1 MENLKRYIQA
11 FVTIEIGAIGERSTE
26 AFEAFCNSSS
36 KTPATLVVTETVRH
50 TFSSEATGKGKPE
63 EKTTDF
69 FYLDSLDKASQFGLL
84 SASATTSTSASAT
97 ADGSA
102 MFGDSDGNGEN
113 SSSSDGNG
121 ENSSSSTETT
131 RIRAVLCRAA
141 VGAPID
147 AGRDVSEQVVA
158 VSVPESLSQLRA
170 LDTVVSHVVAPMVSL
185 FSVTQRA
192 ADRSELTESKLE
204 KMTKRLNELSL
215 SVSNFRQSVNVQRVE
230 LEMPAPETLSAK
242 DVEAVIAR
250 GALALQDAR
259 LQGVGDRVF
268 ECVRGWQA
276 QIQKLSEDPRI
287 KEMPAEYTSTQEAG
301 FWSEFTAEMRH
312 IEAQLEAPERKRVLE
327 ALVVVRKVAS
337 RSLLEK
343 IRLFMQVAPVA
354 QRIKEFVDALPVG
367 AICACTTFP
376 ELFDA
381 VGAIPEVVKKRE
393 YPDVYT
399 PRLGR
404 LIYTMGNDVVR
415 KAVELARGEC
425 IMVVSFDAFLQVR
438 DDFAEAVHRF
448 DAVMSR
454 LKETSA
460 DLNLSISDS
469 YEESTAIKARFAEI
483 YDIRSACEDFKR
495 ALQAVFGGSS
505 SSSSSGASVGLAERL
520 VHEVEDAYGV
530 FTEGYNVLRVPER
543 FWKARVLQ
551 YDRRVGAVEQS
562 VVLELQRALG
572 VAKGPEEMFAVFN
585 RFSKL
590 ITHQRI
596 RNAVQEYQGQ
606 LIEIVKRRIRDLQQK
621 VRAAEESFAQ
631 AQSLSAVRG
640 IPGIFS
646 RVYWNTRVIAQ
657 IETLFAKTSAVLGEN
672 WKDQPEGRVIS
683 DQGANLIMSLDPQT
697 IVDNLIMSLDRSK
710 FSVNK
715 LIFAVRERQVSATGG
730 EGSSSE
736 DGGKQQQQQTVLS
749 LEANYDTEA
758 LALVHELRNF
768 KNIGVTVPSDFI
780 GLSISCQSVCP
791 LVTTLREVLKLFAA
805 ANRKL
810 TDDIAPLVWNS
821 KKNVTDKIREG
832 ADIAWSSRNAAER
845 YIEELSAAVGKMSRD
860 TDTVYAKRE
869 RIERLTDDLRKA
881 PYEYEAFQRTIQGIQ
896 DEVDTLSSFSIARFV
911 RSVNAA
917 VSDILAQRLVDAV
930 KVWIKRHDTDNNSSS
945 SNNNNNKNSSGGTSE
960 EGAAPQQQQQQQ
972 QQQEED
978 DSKTTYDEAL
988 YAPVKAGVFLCT
1000 VTAGRGGEGG
1010 IVVEPHI
1017 EATRAAYYS
1026 SLNGCLRVVLG
1037 QKTVGMVLKDSSSSS
1052 SSSSSGNNS
1061 GSSSSSS
1068 IAAAIRRTEAGTQQ
1082 DLIDRFPGEL
1092 LGRALGLIDRQFAA
1106 ARRYAEGWVQ
1116 YRKLWSVSAER
1127 VEGVIGRDVSKWSEV
1142 IKEVAQR
1149 RAEVTRPGVQRA
1161 FGQVVVNYKG
1171 AKKRIVDK
1179 YTEIF
1184 RELLGHFSTITREEA
1199 QRMQGEL
1206 AETRRYLG
1214 EYSLSSAGTDDM
1226 IAFSDRS
1233 NEIKEVRDAAWARKL
1248 KVFMAN
1254 KEMFTGQCAEW
1265 IWRVNEEYSLFQQ
1278 DFADNQAKIEET
1290 KERLRTRVDGLHKDL
1305 DERLATLESEWQA
1318 KKPLDE
1324 RINYKD
1330 ALDVLAQFERHG
1342 AEAEARIAEIAK
1354 VRNVLSLDFSVAR
1367 YEERLRAFKAEYA
1380 DVSEVWGNL
1389 SVSWR
1394 DIDAL
1399 GATRWADVDPRKV
1412 RRDLEGIKERLRGL
1426 PNRIRQYNLF
1436 TVIDRKID
1444 VLLKS
1449 NLIIMDLHSEA
1460 IKPRHWEMLKK
1471 KLNAQSWVIVH
1482 GSGISSSN
1490 GNDSASGDIGTAS
1503 GAGSDGS
1510 DGSGSCARITLAQVW
1525 AVGVVEH
1532 ENTFREVITL
1542 AQGELGLEE
1551 FLKQVS
1557 EQWGKEQRL
1566 DLVNYQN
1573 KTMLIKNWDEL
1584 FTKLSDN
1591 LTSLTAMRSSPYFTH
1606 FAEKA
1611 TEWEGRLT
1619 RLQEVLEVMVDVQRK
1634 WVYLEGVFNSGGE
1647 SAGLLPRETA
1657 KFRVV
1662 DKEFKE
1668 IMKRC
1673 CELDVALKV
1682 PAVEGI
1688 QRIPAL
1694 ADQLARIQKALG
1706 DYLEKQRASFPRF
1719 YFIGDE
1725 DLLEII
1731 GNARDISKTQK
1742 HLKKMFAGVSALTLD
1757 PADPNVITGVQ
1768 SSEGE
1773 AVPFAQHISL
1783 VASGTAGT
1791 PAAKWLSSDQWL
1803 TLVERYTREA
1813 LAGFLTRAVA
1823 ARRELAEASAGIT
1836 REERQQRLL
1845 AWIEG
1850 TIGQLVIV
1858 STEVLW
1864 CEAVERALQEVQ
1876 QKDNSSSSAVEKVV
1890 EDVAAELEILA
1901 DSVLQDLN
1909 PVTRKKCEHLMATLV
1924 HQRDVTRNLVR
1935 AKVQGGPQAF
1945 EWLYN
1950 LRYYYSGGSEKA
1962 ADPLEA
1968 LTLRIANAEFRY
1980 GWEYLGVSDFI
1991 VRTELI
1997 DKVYLTMTQALDAKM
2012 GANPFGPAGTGKTEC
2027 VKALGS
2033 QLGKQ
2038 VVVFCCDEGFSASSM
2053 SRILSGLCMCGA
2065 WGCFDE
2071 FNRLEERTLSA
2082 VSQQIQSI
2090 QEGISNGDASLDLGG
2105 GQRVERLDPST
2116 GIFITMNPGYA
2127 GRSNLPDN
2135 LKQLFRPVAM
2145 ITPDREAIAQV
2156 MLFSQGFRTAERLA
2170 AKVVP
2175 LFELCR
2181 EQLSSQAHYDFGLRA
2196 LKSVLVSAGNLKRK
2210 LIKKSEKDDSG
2221 SGSEKK
2227 GEDSDTTETQEQAVM
2242 IRSICETTVPKLVS
2256 EDIPLLYSLVQDVF
2270 PGADVNMLALQQLRK
2285 NIEGVCRER
2294 CLEPAREWT
2303 EKLVQLYQI
2312 QNIHHGLMLVG
2323 PAGTGKSAARDVLL
2337 AAMERLDGVSTV
2349 QHVIDPKAIVKDQL
2363 FGTLDP
2369 TTREWTDG
2377 LFTAILRRIITSN
2390 AELAEEVKEEEEKK
2404 KLAAHSEK
2412 MEEDEDEDEEELQQ
2426 RHQRQRRVR
2435 RHWIVFDGDV
2445 DPEWVENLNS
2455 VLDDNK
2461 LLTLPNGERL
2471 ALPRNVRIVFEVQ
2484 DLKNATLATVSR
2496 CGMVWF
2502 SEGTV
2507 TPAMLAH
2514 QFLERLRAPPAV
2526 PGLKPP
2532 SRETLAIQRVC
2543 ADALAPLFAAD
2554 GLVERALTNAAERV
2568 HIMDFTKMRALSAL
2582 LSLLRS
2588 GVASVVEHNGSLS
2601 AVPLSDY
2608 DIGAHIVCWAIFAIP
2623 WSLGGSLGLAERED
2637 FSRYVYAEAAGGAE
2651 DIPLVRDHLPPVAED
2666 SKQGQGQGH
2675 AHTRALL
2682 DYGVTLERPGTWFLW
2697 ESVIPTVEVE
2707 SHKVGSPDVVIPT
2720 VDTTRHAE
2728 VMRAWLAD
2736 RKPLILCGP
2745 PGSGKTMTLQ
2755 STLGRMSTEI
2765 DVATLNFS
2773 SATTP
2778 DLLLKTFSR
2787 FCECKRVAGGE
2798 TVLRPTS
2805 GHWLVVFCDEINLPQ
2820 TDSYGTQRVITFMRQ
2835 LIERNG
2841 YWRFTAHDKAW
2852 TWVRLE
2858 NIQFVG
2864 ACNPPTDP
2872 GRVPLSNRFL
2882 RHAPVVLVDF
2892 PSEASLHQIYG
2903 TFVRAL
2909 TRLLPGPLRA
2919 VAPRM
2924 TDAMIDWYVR
2934 AQKRF
2939 TPDIQDHY
2947 VFSPRELS
2955 RWVRSLHEAFREE
2968 RNEEEMDLEELVML
2982 WAHEGLRLF
2991 SDRLA
2996 EESER
3001 LWTDALVRELV
3012 GKHFPEVAPAFEGVG
3027 AAAHNPLLFCNW
3039 LSKRY
3044 QRTTVAELRAYVK
3057 SKLPIFAEE
3066 ELDVHLVL
3074 FDEVLEHIL
3083 RIDRVFRQ
3091 PQGHALLVGVSGGGK
3106 TVLSRFVAWKNA
3118 LSIFSIKVNNKYRA
3132 VDFENDLR
3140 TVMKRSGCE
3149 DEKICFIFDESNA
3162 LDSSFL
3168 EKMNTLLAGG
3178 EVPGLFEGDDWA
3190 ALIRQCRD
3198 AVQRAGPARTGGLD
3212 STSSDDE
3219 LYRWFVGQV
3228 RRNLHVVFTLNP
3240 ASPDF
3245 HNRAATS
3252 PALFNR
3258 CVIDWFGEWSPR
3270 ALFQVGLEFT
3280 AQIDLDSAK
3289 YEAPDAPPAD
3299 CPVQIETGRDVITHR
3314 QAVVA
3319 TLVYAHLSI
3328 DAANARLLRLQGRH
3342 NYVTPRH
3349 YLDLI
3354 SHFSRLV
3361 RSKRQELEEEQRH
3374 LNMGLDKLIE
3384 TEAQV
3389 KALQDELRDKE
3400 VELRDKEREAGEKLS
3415 QMLQDQGTAEQK
3427 RKDSV
3432 LLQAKLAKQKE
3443 EIRVRKERAEH
3454 DLLRAEPALIEAK
3467 QAVDQIKK
3475 KNLDEVRAL
3484 PNPPLMIKMTME
3496 CVTYMLSG
3504 KKKDWAAIRKS
3515 LAESGFI
3522 PSILNFNTDSLTE
3535 RIRQTVRKD
3544 YMSDPKF
3551 TYDAVDR
3558 ASKAC
3563 GPLYKWIDAQVNYS
3577 EIKDRVEPLRREVEE
3592 LQVTADRLQ
3601 AEADELTV
3609 TVAKLEQSIEHY
3621 KAEYSALISDKTEIE
3636 REMRRVK
3643 AKVDRST
3650 SLIANLSDERRRWE
3664 VERQTFEDH
3673 METLVGN
3680 CLLCACALAYSGFF
3694 DQNFRVTLMR
3704 QWMGFAAAM
3713 GVRFRPDISLV
3724 DFLAGPEERLQW
3736 QANTLPADDL
3746 CAANAIMLQQF
3757 NRYPLIIDPSGQA
3770 FEFLGKQLRDKK
3782 VTVTSFLDSAFMKHL
3797 ESALRFGT
3805 PLFVQD
3811 VETIDPVLNPVLN
3824 KEIQK
3829 KGGRVLIRLGDQE
3842 IDFSPSFAV
3851 YLFTRDPTA
3860 HFTPDLCSRV
3870 TLVNFTVTQS
3880 SLQEQCLHQIMSAEK
3895 PDEVR
3900 RMDDLM
3906 KMQGEFRVKLRTLQK
3921 SLLNKLSQTKGNI
3934 LDDDRILETLETL
3947 KKEAGDVASQVASTE
3962 EVMREI
3968 ELVSNTYKP
3977 MALACSRVYFAMEDL
3992 ARVHFLYHFSLR
4004 VFLALFASV
4013 VAPADHAAQL
4023 CIAPRLADVAPDD
4036 TDARIAVLT
4045 DAVFQETFH
4054 RVCDTLLHED
4064 HITFGLRAA
4073 AIRVRGTPDEI
4084 PEHDLDFLLKAGDL
4098 SAPRQAPC
4106 PALKAAALLSDAQ
4119 WGMVAALADAI
4130 PAAFAGLDAHMA
4142 QHPDEWLRYLRLPGP
4157 EREPSP
4163 WAFPSGACES
4173 KVRAA
4178 FLSLLLIRVVR
4189 PDRFVFAVHG
4199 LLNAV
4204 FGDGFLQKGEPD
4216 LAHAAETAGPG
4227 TPLVLCS
4234 MPGYDASGKVAALAA
4249 AAKVKRLATF
4259 AIGSEGFDNVERTIS
4274 DSSKTG
4280 AWVLLK
4286 NVHLAPQWLSQM
4298 EKKIHT
4304 LGTHPGC
4311 SPKFRL
4317 FMTSE
4322 VHPKL
4327 PANLLRLGH
4336 VVTFEPPPGVLA
4348 SFRHALGR
4356 VAPERMDRAPRE
4368 RSRLYFLVCWFHA
4381 IVMERLRYVPHGWTK
4396 AFEFG
4401 ETDQRGALDTIDAWI
4416 DMCAE
4421 GRENID
4427 PDRIPWVALRTLL
4440 AQSIYGG
4447 RVDNEFDQRTLRSLV
4462 DRIFVPES
4470 FDIAFPLLMAQPAD
4484 SGASAAAA
4492 AAPAVV
4498 VAPEHTSHSDCL
4510 EWADSLSAV
4519 ESPAWLGLPDDA
4531 DLLLMANQTKRIL
4544 RKVTTMQGSD
4554 DSDDVS
4560 NAKPATTTTTTT
4572 TTSSSGGGEE
4582 VAAWMKTLSEDAMR
4596 WLSQLPSP
4604 DTIKLKEDK
4613 QQQQPQPQDA
4623 SKQQQ
4628 QQQQDVVMRCLER
4641 DARALV
4647 RLLTTVRRD
4656 MQLVIDTAAG
4666 AVKQTNETRALFE
4679 DLSHGVIPHSWKP
4692 YALPEMLSLG
4702 AYVRDLARRVDHFC
4716 KILAS
4721 SSSSSGR
4728 KVWLGGLLTPEAYI
4742 TATRQAAA
4750 RANKCSLE
4758 TLSLQVVAV
4767 SSSADAASDHKLA
4780 PDEFAVEGLVLE
4792 NALLGKDGSLH
4803 IPSNNNSNGDDS
4815 LSTEVATA
4823 LFAWR
4828 DRSAALGDNAAVKI
4842 PVFLNE
4848 TRMTRL
4854 FTVALPAA
4862 TPDNA
4867 KWCQR
4872 STAFV
4877 SWVSP

>member
-1 MENLKRYIQA
+1 M
-11 FVTIEIGAIGERSTE
+11 
-26 AFEAFCNSSS
+26 
-36 KTPATLVVTETVRH
+36 TETTH
-50 TFSSEATGKGKPE
+50 NIFTSEATKPGSTKGH
-63 EKTTDF
+63 DF
-69 FYLDSLDKASQFGLL
+69 FYLDSLDKAGQFGLL
-84 SASATTSTSASAT
+84 SSTITNAVAANS
-97 ADGSA
+97 
-102 MFGDSDGNGEN
+102 N
-113 SSSSDGNG
+113 SSNVDNADKWG
-121 ENSSSSTETT
+121 ESVET
-131 RIRAVLCRAA
+131 RIRFVVCKM
-141 VGAPID
+141 GTGPID
-147 AGRDVSEQVVA
+147 EKRKISDQVIA
-158 VSVPESLSQLRA
+158 VSVPESLTQLSA
-170 LDTVVSHVVAPMVSL
+170 LDAVLSLVVAPMANL
-185 FSVTQRA
+185 FAVTQKQE
-192 ADRSELTESKLE
+192 DHSELTEGKLE

-215 SVSNFRQSVNVQRVE
+215 SVSTFKQSVDVQRVE
-230 LEMPAPETLSAK
+230 LELPPASSLSAADLDEIISRGPAAQ
-242 DVEAVIAR
+242 DVR
-250 GALALQDAR
+250 GAK
-259 LQGVGDRVF
+259 VY
-268 ECVRGWQA
+268 ECVRGWQE
-276 QIQKLSEDPRI
+276 QIQKLSEDARI
-287 KEMPAEYTSTQEAG
+287 KEMPAEYTATQEAG
-301 FWSEFTAEMRH
+301 FWTEFTAEMRH
-312 IEAQLEAPERKRVLE
+312 IEAQLESPERKKVLD

-337 RSLLEK
+337 RTMLEK
-343 IRLFMQVAPVA
+343 IRLFMQVGPVA
-354 QRIKEFVDALPVG
+354 QRIKEFIDALPIG
-367 AICACTTFP
+367 SIRACTSFA

-381 VGAIPEVVKKRE
+381 IAAIPEVLKKRE
-393 YPDVYT
+393 YPDVYMQ
-399 PRLGR
+399 RLGK
-404 LIYTMGNDVVR
+404 LLVTLGNDVVR

-425 IMVVSFDAFLQVR
+425 IMVVPFDAFLQVR
-438 DDFAEAVHRF
+438 DDFGAAVHRF
-448 DAVMSR
+448 DEVMSR
-454 LKETSA
+454 IRDTA
-460 DLNLSISDS
+460 AAGMNLTISDS
-469 YEESTAIKARFAEI
+469 YAESAAAKSRFAEI
-483 YDIRSACEDFKR
+483 FDIRAGCEDFKV
-495 ALQAVFGGSS
+495 ALQAVFA
-505 SSSSSGASVGLAERL
+505 ASDPGLAERL
-520 VHEVEDAYGV
+520 AREVDDAYAV
-530 FTEGYNVLRVPER
+530 FTEGYNVFKVHEH

-551 YDRRVGAVEQS
+551 YDRKIGAVEQS

-590 ITHQRI
+590 IAHQRI
-596 RNAVQEYQGQ
+596 RSAVQEYQGQ
-606 LIEIVKRRIRDLQQK
+606 LIEIVKHRIRELQQK

-640 IPGIFS
+640 VPGVFS

-657 IETLFAKTSAVLGEN
+657 INTLFSKTSAVLGEN

-683 DQGANLIMSLDPQT
+683 DQGANLIISLDPQT

-715 LIFAVRERQVSATGG
+715 LIFAVHERQAA
-730 EGSSSE
+730 
-736 DGGKQQQQQTVLS
+736 DGDSRAPTLV
-749 LEANYDTEA
+749 LEANYDSDA

-780 GLSISCQSVCP
+780 GLSISCQSVAP

-832 ADIAWSSRNAAER
+832 AAIAWNSRNAAER
-845 YIEELSAAVGKMSRD
+845 YIEELAAAVGKMSRD
-860 TDTVYAKRE
+860 TDTVYTKRE
-869 RIERLTDDLRKA
+869 RIEALTADLRKA
-881 PYEYEAFQRTIQGIQ
+881 PYEFEAFQRIIQGIQ
-896 DEVDTLSSFSIARFV
+896 DEVDTLSSFSISRFV
-911 RSVNAA
+911 RTVNSN
-917 VSDILAQRLVDAV
+917 VSKILAQRLIDAV
-930 KVWIKRHDTDNNSSS
+930 KVWTKRHDTDTTTTPASSS
-945 SNNNNNKNSSGGTSE
+945 SSSSSTNATEDGGVTS
-960 EGAAPQQQQQQQ
+960 AQNQQQQQ
-972 QQQEED
+972 QQQENSQNE
-978 DSKTTYDEAL
+978 KTVYDEAL
-988 YAPVKAGVFLCT
+988 YEPIKAGVYLCT
-1000 VTAGRGGEGG
+1000 VTAARGGSDSG

-1017 EATRAAYYS
+1017 DATKASYYA
-1026 SLNGCLRVVLG
+1026 SLNACLRVVLG
-1037 QKTVGMVLKDSSSSS
+1037 QKTVGMVRGDRHHQQQQGWSE
-1052 SSSSSGNNS
+1052 
-1061 GSSSSSS
+1061 
-1068 IAAAIRRTEAGTQQ
+1068 AAGTQQ
-1082 DLIDRFPGEL
+1082 DLIDKFPGEL
-1092 LGRALGLIDRQFAA
+1092 LERALCVIDRQFAA
-1106 ARRYAEGWVQ
+1106 ARRYAESWVQ

-1127 VEGVIGRDVSKWSEV
+1127 VEGAIGRDVSKWSEV
-1142 IKEVAQR
+1142 VKEVALR

-1161 FGQVVVNYKG
+1161 FGQIVVNYKG
-1171 AKKRIVDK
+1171 AKKRIADK

-1184 RELLGHFSTITREEA
+1184 RELLGHFSTLTKEEA
-1199 QRMQGEL
+1199 QNVQGEL

-1214 EYSLSSAGTDDM
+1214 EYSLASASTDDM

-1233 NEIKEVRDAAWARKL
+1233 NEIKETKDVVWAQKL

-1265 IWRVNEEYSLFQQ
+1265 IWRANEEYSLFQQ

-1290 KERLRTRVDGLHKDL
+1290 KERLRTRVDGLHRDL
-1305 DERLATLESEWQA
+1305 EERLTTLEGEWQA

-1324 RINYKD
+1324 RVNYKD
-1330 ALDVLAQFERHG
+1330 ALDVLSQFERHG
-1342 AEAEARIAEIAK
+1342 GEAEARIAEIAK
-1354 VRNVLSLDFSVAR
+1354 VRHVLSLDFSVIR
-1367 YEERLRAFKAEYA
+1367 YEERLKAFKAEYA
-1380 DVSEVWGNL
+1380 DVSEVWANL

-1399 GATRWADVDPRKV
+1399 GATRWAEVDPKRV
-1412 RRDLEGIKERLRGL
+1412 RRELEGIKERLRGL
-1426 PNRIRQYNLF
+1426 PNRVRQYNLF

-1444 VLLKS
+1444 VLLRS
-1449 NLIIMDLHSEA
+1449 NLVIMDLHSEA

-1471 KLNAQSWVIVH
+1471 KLNATSWVIVH
-1482 GSGISSSN
+1482 
-1490 GNDSASGDIGTAS
+1490 NDVVLAAGGGGDGANAASGDDS
-1503 GAGSDGS
+1503 GREEQAVAGG
-1510 DGSGSCARITLAQVW
+1510 GAKITLGQVW

-1551 FLKQVS
+1551 FLKQVG
-1557 EQWGKEQRL
+1557 EQWGKQQRL

-1591 LTSLTAMRSSPYFTH
+1591 LTSLTAMKSSPYFTH
-1606 FAEKA
+1606 FAERA
-1611 TEWEGRLT
+1611 NEWEARLT
-1619 RLQEVLEVMVDVQRK
+1619 KLQEILEVMVDVQRK

-1673 CELDVALKV
+1673 GELDVALKI
-1682 PAVEGI
+1682 PSVEGI
-1688 QRIPAL
+1688 QRIPSL

-1706 DYLEKQRASFPRF
+1706 DYLERQRASFPRF

-1742 HLKKMFAGVSALTLD
+1742 HLKKMFAGVSALVLD
-1757 PADPNVITGVQ
+1757 PNDPNVITGVQ
-1768 SSEGE
+1768 SAEGE
-1773 AVPFAQHISL
+1773 AVPFAESISL

-1791 PAAKWLSSDQWL
+1791 PSAKWLSSDQWL

-1813 LAGFLTRAVA
+1813 LAGFLARAVA
-1823 ARRELAEASAGIT
+1823 ARRELTTGNNSSNEDRA
-1836 REERQQRLL
+1836 ERQRRLIG
-1845 AWIEG
+1845 WIEG
-1850 TIGQLVIV
+1850 TIGQLVIA

-1864 CEAVERALQEVQ
+1864 CEAVERALGSGKGTKE
-1876 QKDNSSSSAVEKVV
+1876 DEEEEGEIEKVV
-1890 EDVAAELEILA
+1890 ADVAAELEILA
-1901 DSVLQDLN
+1901 DSVLGDLD

-1935 AKVQGGPQAF
+1935 AKVQSPQAF

-1950 LRYYYSGGSEKA
+1950 LRYYYDEAKAGAGSA
-1962 ADPLEA
+1962 LEA

-1997 DKVYLTMTQALDAKM
+1997 DRVYLTMTQALDAKM

-2090 QEGISNGDASLDLGG
+2090 QEGISNGDSSLDLGG
-2105 GQRVERLDPST
+2105 GQRVEHLDPTT

-2181 EQLSSQAHYDFGLRA
+2181 EQLSNQAHYDFGLRA

-2210 LIKKSEKDDSG
+2210 LIKKNKEGDDDDADEKKEKEEESKDDNA
-2221 SGSEKK
+2221 K
-2227 GEDSDTTETQEQAVM
+2227 TQEQEQNVM

-2256 EDIPLLYSLVQDVF
+2256 EDIPLLYNLVQDVF
-2270 PGADVNMLALQQLRK
+2270 PGADVNMLALEQLRR
-2285 NIEGVCRER
+2285 NIEDVCKER
-2294 CLEPAREWT
+2294 CLQPARDWV

-2323 PAGTGKSAARDVLL
+2323 PAGTGKSEARNVLL
-2337 AAMERLDGVSTV
+2337 SAMERLDGVPTA
-2349 QHVIDPKAIVKDQL
+2349 QHVIDPKAIIKDQL
-2363 FGTLDP
+2363 FGTLDS

-2377 LFTAILRRIITSN
+2377 LFTSILRRIITSN
-2390 AELAEEVKEEEEKK
+2390 AEAAEEEKELLQRK
-2404 KLAAHSEK
+2404 ASAAAAAESDGELERRLAR
-2412 MEEDEDEDEEELQQ
+2412 L
-2426 RHQRQRRVR
+2426 RR

-2502 SEGTV
+2502 SEGIV
-2507 TPAMLAH
+2507 TPSMLAY

-2526 PGLKPP
+2526 PGQKPP
-2532 SRETLAIQRVC
+2532 TKETLAIQRVC

-2554 GLVERALTNAAERV
+2554 GLVERALANAADRV
-2568 HIMDFTKMRALSAL
+2568 HIMDFTQMRALSAL
-2582 LSLLRS
+2582 LSLLTS
-2588 GVASVVEHNGSLS
+2588 GVAAVVEHNGTLS
-2601 AVPLSDY
+2601 EVPLSDY
-2608 DIGAHIVCWAIFAIP
+2608 DIGAHIVCWALFSIP
-2623 WSLGGSLGLAERED
+2623 WSLGGSLSLAERED
-2637 FSRYVYAEAAGGAE
+2637 FSRYVYAEAAGSDVAL
-2651 DIPLVRDHLPPVAED
+2651 IRDHLP
-2666 SKQGQGQGH
+2666 QGMDEETSGGRK
-2675 AHTRALL
+2675 RALL

-2736 RKPLILCGP
+2736 HKPLILCGP

-2755 STLGRMSTEI
+2755 STLNRMSSEI

-2820 TDSYGTQRVITFMRQ
+2820 TDNYGTQRVITFMRQ

-2841 YWRFTAHDKAW
+2841 YWRFTQHDKAW

-2858 NIQFVG
+2858 RIQFVG

-2872 GRVPLSNRFL
+2872 GRVPLNDRFL

-2939 TPDIQDHY
+2939 TPDMQDHY

-2968 RNEEEMDLEELVML
+2968 RDDEEMDLEELVML

-3001 LWTDALVRELV
+3001 LWTDALVKELV
-3012 GKHFPEVAPAFEGVG
+3012 AQHFPEVAGAFEGIG

-3044 QRTTVAELRAYVK
+3044 QRTTVEELRTYVR

-3132 VDFENDLR
+3132 QDFENDLR
-3140 TVMKRSGCE
+3140 TVMRRSGCE

-3178 EVPGLFEGDDWA
+3178 EVPGLFEGDDWS

-3198 AVQRAGPARTGGLD
+3198 AVQRAGPAKTGGLD

-3280 AQIDLDSAK
+3280 AQIDLDNPK
-3289 YEAPDAPPAD
+3289 FEAPDVPPAD

-3361 RSKRQELEEEQRH
+3361 RTKKQELEEEQRH

-3384 TEAQV
+3384 TEEQV
-3389 KALQDELRDKE
+3389 KALQDELRVKE
-3400 VELRDKEREAGEKLS
+3400 GELHDKEREAGEKLS
-3415 QMLQDQGTAEQK
+3415 QMLQDQGIAEQK

-3454 DLLRAEPALIEAK
+3454 DLQRAEPALIEAK

-3484 PNPPLMIKMTME
+3484 PNPPIMIKMTME

-3504 KKKDWAAIRKS
+3504 RKMDWAAIRKTI
-3515 LAESGFI
+3515 AESGFI
-3522 PSILNFNTDSLTE
+3522 PSILNFNTDKLTE

-3544 YMSDPKF
+3544 YMSDAKF

-3577 EIKDRVEPLRREVEE
+3577 EIKDRVEPLRKEVEE
-3592 LQVTADRLQ
+3592 LQVTADKLQ
-3601 AEADELTV
+3601 ADADELQV
-3609 TVAKLEQSIEHY
+3609 TVSKLELSIENY
-3621 KAEYSALISDKTEIE
+3621 KAEYSALISEKTEIE

-3664 VERQTFEDH
+3664 AERQTFEEH
-3673 METLVGN
+3673 MDTLVGN

-3704 QWMGFAAAM
+3704 QWMAFAASM

-3724 DFLAGPEERLQW
+3724 DFLSAPEERLQW

-3746 CAANAIMLQQF
+3746 CAANAIMLHQF

-3782 VTVTSFLDSAFMKHL
+3782 VTCTSFLDSAFMKHL
-3797 ESALRFGT
+3797 ESSLRFGT

-3829 KGGRVLIRLGDQE
+3829 KGGRILIRLGDQE
-3842 IDFSPSFAV
+3842 IDFSPTFAV

-3906 KMQGEFRVKLRTLQK
+3906 KMQGEFRIKLRTLQK

-3962 EVMREI
+3962 EVMHEI

-3977 MALACSRVYFAMEDL
+3977 MALACSRIYFAMEDL

-4013 VAPADHAAQL
+4013 VAPASRDAQL
-4023 CIAPRLADVAPDD
+4023 RVAPRLAAIPADD

-4045 DAVFQETFH
+4045 DAVFREIFH
-4054 RVCDTLLHED
+4054 RVCDTLVHED

-4084 PEHDLDFLLKAGDL
+4084 PDHDLDFLLKAGDL
-4098 SAPRQAPC
+4098 SAPRPAPT
-4106 PALKAAALLSDAQ
+4106 PALRAALSDAQ
-4119 WGMVAALADAI
+4119 WGMVAALDAAI
-4130 PAAFAGLDAHMA
+4130 PDSFSGLAAHVE
-4142 QHPDEWLRYLRLPGP
+4142 QHADEWLRYIRLSGP

-4163 WAFPSGACES
+4163 WSANASAGAGTS

-4178 FLSLLLIRVVR
+4178 FLSLLLIRVLR
-4189 PDRFVFAVHG
+4189 PDRFVFAVHA
-4199 LLNAV
+4199 LLGAV
-4204 FGDGFLQKGEPD
+4204 FGEGFLQKGEPD
-4216 LAHAAETAGPG
+4216 IAAAAETATPG

-4234 MPGYDASGKVAALAA
+4234 MPGYDASGKVTALAA

-4259 AIGSEGFDNVERTIS
+4259 AIGSEGFDNVERTIN

-4304 LGTHPGC
+4304 LGAHPGC
-4311 SPKFRL
+4311 SHKFRL

-4327 PANLLRLGH
+4327 PPNLLRLGH
-4336 VVTFEPPPGVLA
+4336 VITFEPPPGVLA

-4396 AFEFG
+4396 GFEFG

-4470 FDIAFPLLMAQPAD
+4470 FDIGFPLLMAPTPE
-4484 SGASAAAA
+4484 AAAA
-4492 AAPAVV
+4492 V
-4498 VAPEHTSHSDCL
+4498 VAPDQTSYKDCL
-4510 EWADSLSAV
+4510 EWADALSVV

-4531 DLLLMANQTKRIL
+4531 DLLLMANQTKRVL

-4560 NAKPATTTTTTT
+4560 DSKPASTST
-4572 TTSSSGGGEE
+4572 TTSSSSGEE

-4596 WLSQLPSP
+4596 WLAQLPAADS
-4604 DTIKLKEDK
+4604 IKLRDDK
-4613 QQQQPQPQDA
+4613 
-4623 SKQQQ
+4623 Q

-4666 AVKQTNETRALFE
+4666 TVKQTNDTRALFE
-4679 DLSHGVIPHSWKP
+4679 DLSHGVIPHAWKP

-4702 AYVRDLARRVDHFC
+4702 AYVRDLARRVDHFRT
-4716 KILAS
+4716 LLGTQ
-4721 SSSSSGR
+4721 GR

-4758 TLSLQVVAV
+4758 TLSLQVVAI
-4767 SSSADAASDHKLA
+4767 SSAASDHKLA

-4792 NALLGKDGSLH
+4792 NALLGKDGSLN
-4803 IPSNNNSNGDDS
+4803 IPKESGGVAEES
-4815 LSTEVATA
+4815 LSSAAATA
-4823 LFAWR
+4823 VFAWR
-4828 DRSAALGDNAAVKI
+4828 SKANALGDEASVKI

-4848 TRMTRL
+4848 TRMNRL
-4854 FTVALPAA
+4854 FTAVLPTA
-4862 TPDNA
+4862 TPEGA

-4872 STAFV
+4872 SSAFV